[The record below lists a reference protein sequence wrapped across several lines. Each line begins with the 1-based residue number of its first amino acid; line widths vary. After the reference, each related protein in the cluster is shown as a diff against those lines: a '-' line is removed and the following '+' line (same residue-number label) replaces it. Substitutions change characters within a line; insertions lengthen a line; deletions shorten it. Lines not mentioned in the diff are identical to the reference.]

1 MHHLGHLAALIDRT
15 DVVDG
20 GQVTANLN
28 LCTVEEG
35 LVLVED
41 LLVYSRAAEQRVGCQ
56 MEILLGSVAHVGNAA
71 LRLIECQGRRG
82 QEARL
87 QLCQRVFLRLLGR
100 HACRCQLDQQTRNS
114 TVQVRL
120 NSVWKFAMP
129 PLSIALS
136 QKEKPTVY

>member
-1 MHHLGHLAALIDRT
+1 M
-15 DVVDG
+15 DG
-20 GQVTANLN
+20 SQVTANLN

-41 LLVYSRAAEQRVGCQ
+41 LLVCSRAAEQRVGCQ

-87 QLCQRVFLRLLGR
+87 QLCQRVLLRLLGTLAVASLTSR
-100 HACRCQLDQQTRNS
+100 PVNGRNS